1 MEWWSD
7 GVMGTGTVSPLPLRA
22 TYRSKVSRLA
32 EISESQF
39 KPQRRDERRE
49 AERSRIARS
58 AWRLCSLLPLSNSG
72 ALTKAAASC
81 AHSIRFAR
89 FGCGSAALHSS
100 RDREKYLRAEGVK
113 KPSHRPKAVFTEGAD
128 FQG

>member
-81 AHSIRFAR
+81 AHSIRFAQY
-89 FGCGSAALHSS
+89 SARRRNRGTDSS
-100 RDREKYLRAEGVK
+100 QPASKLGYCCFVFICV
-113 KPSHRPKAVFTEGAD
+113 HRWFELNCYG
-128 FQG
+128 